1 MKVIIFVNTILWTP
15 MMFPNIDPVK
25 NIPKT
30 VKPEIIF
37 NLLSILYLPVFLI
50 ISPTTIPSIDK
61 VVAVKIDPN

>member
-1 MKVIIFVNTILWTP
+1 

-37 NLLSILYLPVFLI
+37 NLLSILYLPVFQI